1 VLDLYLQ
8 VWGNRIGFFVL
19 DVYGLTIMGLIGF
32 VLGVEYMYV
41 KGGDFGKRYWS
52 LIRVLIEEFVEC
64 FLEFALR
71 TKWVI
76 LHFWV
81 ADI

>member
-1 VLDLYLQ
+1 MGL
-8 VWGNRIGFFVL
+8 FVL

>member
-41 KGGDFGKRYWS
+41 KGGGFGK
-52 LIRVLIEEFVEC
+52 VLLEFDLGLVEEFVEC

-71 TKWVI
+71 TEWVI
-76 LHFWV
+76 LRV
-81 ADI
+81 